1 MCNHN
6 ADTCTATRCL
16 PWKILICK
24 CQPRKGRKGTA
35 GCRGDKT
42 GPEREGDERTP
53 PQPPG
58 GHLCPGAAGAQ
69 ACARP
74 PGGEPPRGRT
84 GARVPPARPQPPRT
98 PSAERAARLHQH
110 LCRMD
115 PPPLLHMGPPP
126 AHMGP
131 PCAHGT
137 LSMHTGP
144 PCAHG
149 TPLRTWH
156 PAPSPYGARV
166 ARTPAPAAGH
176 EDPPPRAAPQP
187 VPPTRGTAPCPRPR
201 GEAAGSRGFWR
212 QPRLGAACQ
221 RLQSPRRA
229 ALQPC
234 LLFPGSVPLREPPAP
249 GVVPD

>member
-42 GPEREGDERTP
+42 GPEREGDERDP
-53 PQPPG
+53 PSPG
-58 GHLCPGAAGAQ
+58 TCVWGQREPGRAHAGTFSGWGWD
-69 ACARP
+69 AR
-74 PGGEPPRGRT
+74 
-84 GARVPPARPQPPRT
+84 APPARPQPPST
-98 PSAERAARLHQH
+98 PSAEPAPAPLQ
-110 LCRMD
+110 D
-115 PPPLLHMGPPP
+115 GPPPLCTQDPPGARGNPLVHVGPSP
-126 AHMGP
+126 
-131 PCAHGT
+131 
-137 LSMHTGP
+137 
-144 PCAHG
+144 
-149 TPLRTWH
+149 RTWD
-156 PAPSPYGARV
+156 PLARV
-166 ARTPAPAAGH
+166 APSSKPRRRTPWGLHPVAGTPPLPPACAT
-176 EDPPPRAAPQP
+176 E
-187 VPPTRGTAPCPRPR
+187 RGTAPCPRPR
-201 GEAAGSRGFWR
+201 HGHVERPPGAAGFWR
-212 QPRLGAACQ
+212 RPRLGAACQ